1 MKEYR
6 CTECNKLLFKG
17 NFSGIIEIL
26 CNRCKKIIE
35 IKAECLEHLTTK

>member
-17 NFSGIIEIL
+17 NFAGIIEIL
-26 CNRCKKIIE
+26 CNRCKKIIV
-35 IKAECLEHLTTK
+35 IKAERLERQSN

>member
-17 NFSGIIEIL
+17 NFTGIIEIL
-26 CNRCKKIIE
+26 CNRYRNIMQ
-35 IKAECLEHLTTK
+35 

>member
-17 NFSGIIEIL
+17 NFTGMIEIL
-26 CNRCKKIIE
+26 CNRCKKIIV
-35 IKAECLEHLTTK
+35 INAERLERQSN

>member
-17 NFSGIIEIL
+17 NFTGIIEIL
-26 CNRCKKIIE
+26 CNRCKKVIE
-35 IKAECLEHLTTK
+35 TKAERLERQSN

>member
-17 NFSGIIEIL
+17 NFTGIIEIL
-26 CNRCKKIIE
+26 CNRCKKIIV
-35 IKAECLEHLTTK
+35 IKAERLERQSN